1 MASAVRA
8 IRAMGVYRRYD
19 LELDFYP
26 DINILYGKNGSGKT
40 TLLHILA
47 NILNGDFERFAFLPF
62 ETIEVHLD
70 DNQEIKLREYTHSE
84 GNKIDVYLNKKE
96 IASFSVSEVK
106 QRLWHKSS
114 PMGRPILPTA
124 YFPAFRTLIE
134 VSGQE
139 EEASLYRR
147 REFGEAKTTQ
157 GLIPIDSTDL
167 ARQLFGDF
175 VPFLNYPSFRD
186 VTQKLSAEM
195 QGALYDVAMTDLQL
209 LSKAFLDIVATL
221 SKEGH
226 PDVTQPDQILK
237 EIQNLQESIID
248 DPTIGEEMSS
258 RLRKLVP
265 DFKVRLV
272 KEDTHVPV
280 SEVYKRSLAEIAESQ
295 EKSLKAINTYL
306 KSVSRF
312 LKNKQLILGKKSP
325 SALPTLL
332 VKFADTNSYSEIQ
345 ALSAGE
351 RQIVTLLYSV
361 THMSGQRVVLI
372 DEPEISLHMDWQ
384 RLLIREMVAQLQDVQ
399 IITCTYSPII
409 GGAKY
414 EDQLIK
420 VENKPT
426 SRNSASDSEDIEEDI
441 GEEL

>member
-8 IRAMGVYRRYD
+8 IRAVGIHGRYD
-19 LELDFYP
+19 LELEFYP
-26 DINILYGKNGSGKT
+26 DVNILYGKNGSGKT

-47 NILNGDFERFAFLPF
+47 NILNGDFERFVFLPF

-70 DNQEIKLREYTHSE
+70 DNQEIKLHEYTHDD
-84 GNKIDVYLNKKE
+84 KIDVSLNKKE

-114 PMGRPILPTA
+114 PMGKPILPTA

-157 GLIPIDSTDL
+157 GLIPIDSTDF
-167 ARQLFGDF
+167 ARQFFGDF

-195 QGALYDVAMTDLQL
+195 QGALYDIAMTDLQL
-209 LSKAFLDIVATL
+209 LSKAFLDIFATL
-221 SKEGH
+221 SKEGNL
-226 PDVTQPDQILK
+226 DVTQPDQILK
-237 EIQNLQESIID
+237 EIQDLQESIID

-280 SEVYKRSLAEIAESQ
+280 SEVYKRSLTEIAEKQ
-295 EKSLKAINTYL
+295 ERSLKALNTYL
-306 KSVSRF
+306 KSVRRF
-312 LKNKQLILGKKSP
+312 LENKQLILGKKSP
-325 SALPTLL
+325 SALPALL
-332 VKFADTNSYSEIQ
+332 VKFADINSYSEIQ

-384 RLLIREMVAQLQDVQ
+384 HFLISEMVAQLQDVQ
-399 IITCTYSPII
+399 IITCTHSPMI

-414 EDQLIK
+414 EDQLIEVK
-420 VENKPT
+420 IKPT
-426 SRNSASDSEDIEEDI
+426 SRNSASDSEHIEEDI
-441 GEEL
+441 EEEV